1 MKIEVTPEDFTDGT
15 ACVNASFSTFL
26 KKHIRWSY
34 STAFYP
40 GESPF
45 ATRFAE
51 RIEAATGLPQ
61 SHGGKFQI
69 TSYPTSLSMSFKYH
83 NFNVTLVEFMKKM
96 NLQLSEDI
104 NIEMLYLIAIVK

>member
-1 MKIEVTPEDFTDGT
+1 MKIQVTPNVFTDGT
-15 ACVNASFSTFL
+15 ACVNASFSSFL
-26 KKHIRWSY
+26 KKHLRWSY

-51 RIEAATGLPQ
+51 RIEAVTGLPQ

-69 TSYPTSLSMSFKYH
+69 TSYPTAISMSFKYH
-83 NFNVTLVEFMKKM
+83 SLTMTVATLIKEIK
-96 NLQLSEDI
+96 LLLSEDI
-104 NIEMLYLIAIVK
+104 DSKMLDFCYC